1 MVYVSIQTSQYS
13 WDNNNK
19 SADTSLTIIHKTNL
33 FSNGGWM
40 IQSGSC

>member
-1 MVYVSIQTSQYS
+1 MAYVSIQKSEYS
-13 WDNNNK
+13 WDNNK

-33 FSNGGWM
+33 FNIGGRM

>member
-1 MVYVSIQTSQYS
+1 MVYVSVKKSQYS

-33 FSNGGWM
+33 FSSVGRM